1 MLFEVIVLK
10 SVVKVSYIGNMTF
23 EYERGDLLDYELIDK
38 VMEKMVLETDFLGSI
53 SEYQFEIIRT
63 SE

>member
-10 SVVKVSYIGNMTF
+10 SVVKVSHIGNMTF

-38 VMEKMVLETDFLGSI
+38 AMEKMVLETDFLGSI